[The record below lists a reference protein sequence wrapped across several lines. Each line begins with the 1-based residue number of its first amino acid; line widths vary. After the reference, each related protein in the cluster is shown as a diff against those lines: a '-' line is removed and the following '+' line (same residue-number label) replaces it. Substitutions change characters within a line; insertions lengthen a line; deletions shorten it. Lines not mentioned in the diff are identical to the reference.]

1 MTEVLPGF
9 HGITFI
15 FHFLINS
22 VNKKLSK
29 KDKLNFNSKKNLVE
43 KALKL
48 LANKMADLNQ
58 QWISNDDA
66 ETIVNSCLPCK
77 GHHDSLFSHL
87 LTEGLLTEDR
97 FYQGNDQWI
106 DVIRFSY
113 ERFCDHLI
121 VEYLLDNHL
130 DITNPS
136 QSFLPDQPL
145 GNIIQESALRINRG
159 LIEALSIQVPER
171 IQKELAELSPNCAN
185 LKQIIEAFIESLIW
199 RKPSSIVQT
208 TRNYINEYILSN
220 NDDLIYKFYEAVL
233 TIATNINHPLNAD
246 SLHKYLKQFGMPERD
261 SLWSIFLHYYYG
273 KHSAVD
279 RLVEWAW
286 LGGDKSHINDE
297 SIRLCAIALTWFL
310 TTSNRFLRDRATKA
324 LVSILTPRI
333 HLLNQLILQFRDVND
348 LYILERLLA
357 VAYGCAMRSTND
369 IEISK
374 LARNVYHLI
383 FENGEPIPHILLRD
397 YARGVIE
404 VALSRKINL
413 NIDIEKIKPP
423 HKSDGLID
431 IPSVEDLG
439 QDLTN
444 SNNRALGELNDS
456 IMGFGD
462 FARYIIGTNS
472 NSFDW
477 SSRSLEESINPTY
490 KEIYESFLASLTTR
504 QKKAWDNHQKIL
516 EVIDY
521 YNKLNTEERLAI
533 WNQEFTEEEI
543 EEEINNAE
551 IRFRKTLGKGKL
563 TIYQESIIPYLE
575 NPKIDKH
582 NFDLTIAQRWIF
594 RRVFEIGYN
603 VDYFGDF
610 DSNLSSHGRKEEKP
624 ERIGKKYQWLAYHEF
639 LARISDHFEFKGD
652 DWCINDENGCD
663 GTWQI
668 SCRDIDPSCLLKN
681 LGINGKNSIW
691 WWSQEYNWDTAISDL
706 EWLTKPLCTESA

>member
-1 MTEVLPGF
+1 M
-9 HGITFI
+9 
-15 FHFLINS
+15 
-22 VNKKLSK
+22 
-29 KDKLNFNSKKNLVE
+29 
-43 KALKL
+43 
-48 LANKMADLNQ
+48 
-58 QWISNDDA
+58 
-66 ETIVNSCLPCK
+66 
-77 GHHDSLFSHL
+77 
-87 LTEGLLTEDR
+87 
-97 FYQGNDQWI
+97 
-106 DVIRFSY
+106 
-113 ERFCDHLI
+113 
-121 VEYLLDNHL
+121 
-130 DITNPS
+130 
-136 QSFLPDQPL
+136 
-145 GNIIQESALRINRG
+145 
-159 LIEALSIQVPER
+159 
-171 IQKELAELSPNCAN
+171 
-185 LKQIIEAFIESLIW
+185 
-199 RKPSSIVQT
+199 
-208 TRNYINEYILSN
+208 
-220 NDDLIYKFYEAVL
+220 IYKFYESVL
-233 TIATNINHPLNAD
+233 TIATNIDHPLNAD

-261 SLWSIFLHYYYG
+261 SLWSIFLHYHYG

-286 LGGDKSHINDE
+286 LGGDKTHINDE

-348 LYILERLLA
+348 LYILERLFA

-374 LARNVYHLI
+374 LAQNVYHLI

-431 IPSVEDLG
+431 ILSVEDLG

-444 SNNRALGELNDS
+444 SNNRVLGELKDS

-516 EVIDY
+516 EIIDY
-521 YNKLNTEERLAI
+521 YNKLNTEERLEI
-533 WNQEFTEEEI
+533 WNQEFTKEEI

-603 VDYFGDF
+603 VDYFGYF

-652 DWCINDENGCD
+652 DWCINDENGYD

-668 SCRDIDPSCLLKN
+668 GCRDIAV
-681 LGINGKNSIW
+681 I
-691 WWSQEYNWDTAISDL
+691 A
-706 EWLTKPLCTESA
+706 